1 MAVMMVSVIG
11 KRIFLLCFVFK
22 QPTYSNRKDC
32 LFQTL
37 VVFQRHRASI
47 LPPMHTYQEALDW
60 LYSFVDFSAQRK
72 VKYSPETFD
81 LGRMRA
87 LMALMGNPQDRYRTL
102 HIAGSKGKG
111 SVSAMCASGLKAAG
125 WRTGFYTSPHLHDF
139 RERIQ
144 LNGEYI
150 PEADLVAIVRRLQEL
165 APQVPGITTFELNTA
180 LAFEYFARQA
190 VEIAVIEVGLGG
202 RLDATNV
209 ITPLVGVI
217 TSLSYDHMDLLGNT
231 LAQIAGEKAGIIK
244 PNVPV
249 VSAPQLPEAL
259 AVLERVAAERT
270 APLTVAGREVSFQ
283 PLTHSL
289 SGQTFTVNG
298 ETFSLPLLGAHQV
311 ENAAVAYAALQA
323 LSPHL
328 PISVEAIR
336 AGFANVRWP
345 GRFEILQSQPFVVA
359 DGAHNA
365 DSAQR
370 LAAALEDYFA
380 GRRVH
385 LVFGASADKDIA
397 GMLAA
402 LLPRVVSVI
411 CTQAVHPRAL
421 EPEQLAAQVAAHS
434 PAARVECVPAVR
446 PALARALELA
456 APEDVVLACGS
467 LFIVAEVQA
476 AHKLLISDF

>member
-1 MAVMMVSVIG
+1 
-11 KRIFLLCFVFK
+11 
-22 QPTYSNRKDC
+22 
-32 LFQTL
+32 
-37 VVFQRHRASI
+37 
-47 LPPMHTYQEALDW
+47 MHTYQEALDW

-81 LGRMRA
+81 LSRMRA
-87 LMALMGNPQDRYRTL
+87 LMALLGNPQDRYRTL
-102 HIAGSKGKG
+102 HVAGSKGKG
-111 SVSAMCASGLKAAG
+111 SVSAMCASGLMAAG
-125 WRTGFYTSPHLHDF
+125 YKTGLYTSPHLQDF

-150 PEADLVAIVRRLQEL
+150 SEADLVAVVRRLQEL

-190 VEIAVIEVGLGG
+190 VDVGVIEVGLGG

-209 ITPLVGVI
+209 ITPLVSVI
-217 TSLSYDHMDLLGNT
+217 TLLGYEHMDLLGNT
-231 LAQIAGEKAGIIK
+231 LALIAGEKAGIIK
-244 PNVPV
+244 PGVPV
-249 VSAPQLPEAL
+249 VSAPQSPEAL
-259 AVLERVAAERT
+259 AVLERVAAERA
-270 APLTVAGREVSFQ
+270 APLTVVGRDVSFQ
-283 PLTHSL
+283 PRTHSL
-289 SGQTFTVNG
+289 DGQTLVVNG

-323 LSPHL
+323 LRAFL
-328 PISVEAIR
+328 PISAEAVR
-336 AGFANVRWP
+336 AGLASVRWP

-370 LAAALEDYFA
+370 LAAALADYFP

-385 LVFGASADKDIA
+385 LIFGASADKDIA

-402 LLPRVVSVI
+402 LLPRVASVI

-421 EPEQLAAQVAAHS
+421 EPEQLAAQVAALS
-434 PAARVECVPAVR
+434 PTAHVECVPAVQ
-446 PALARALELA
+446 PALARALTLA

-476 AHKLLISDF
+476 AHKLLIADHSMER

>member
-1 MAVMMVSVIG
+1 
-11 KRIFLLCFVFK
+11 
-22 QPTYSNRKDC
+22 
-32 LFQTL
+32 
-37 VVFQRHRASI
+37 
-47 LPPMHTYQEALDW
+47 MHTYQEALDW

-87 LMALMGNPQDRYRTL
+87 LMALLGNPQDRYRTL
-102 HIAGSKGKG
+102 HLAGTKGKG
-111 SVSAMCASGLKAAG
+111 SVSAMCASVLKAAG
-125 WRTGFYTSPHLHDF
+125 YRTGFYTSPHLQDF

-150 PEADLVAIVRRLQEL
+150 SEADLVAIVRRLQEL
-165 APQVPGITTFELNTA
+165 VPQVPGITTFELNTA

-190 VEIAVIEVGLGG
+190 VDVAVIEVGLGG

-209 ITPLVGVI
+209 ITPLVSVI

-231 LAQIAGEKAGIIK
+231 LTLIAGEKAGIIK

-249 VSAPQLPEAL
+249 VSAPQQPEAL
-259 AVLERVAAERT
+259 ETLERVAAERA
-270 APLTVAGREVSFQ
+270 APLTVVGRDVLFQ

-289 SGQTFTVNG
+289 DGQTFQING
-298 ETFSLPLLGAHQV
+298 ETLSLPLLGAHQV

-323 LSPHL
+323 LNVFL
-328 PISVEAIR
+328 PISAEAIR
-336 AGFANVRWP
+336 TGLAAVRWP
-345 GRFEILQSQPFVVA
+345 GRFEILHRQPYLVV

-370 LAAALEDYFA
+370 LAAALADYFPQ
-380 GRRVH
+380 RRVH
-385 LVFGASADKDIA
+385 LIFGASADKDIA

-402 LLPRVVSVI
+402 LLPQVNSVI

-421 EPEQLAAQVAAHS
+421 EPEQLAAQVATLR
-434 PAARVECVPAVR
+434 PAAEVECVPAVQ
-446 PALARALELA
+446 PALARALALA
-456 APEDVVLACGS
+456 APEDVILACGS

-476 AHKLLISDF
+476 AQKLLIETR